1 MLRTLSRV
9 TKEPEAREHHGTGSL
24 VAGQDHSKRT
34 PVTKK
39 VGTDRVAIT

>member
-9 TKEPEAREHHGTGSL
+9 IKEPEAQEQYNTRSL
-24 VAGQDHSKRT
+24 VAGQDYSKRT

-39 VGTDRVAIT
+39 VGTD